1 MYGSQGENKKNRRN
15 NLPKVPATLK
25 DWSWGVILTSPNTPP
40 NSPSSDIVKIE
51 KHPLNPYPLMMW
63 LSFPIKELCL
73 LYITT
78 KNVKITECAF

>member
-1 MYGSQGENKKNRRN
+1 MYGSQGENKKIAETIFRKSQR
-15 NLPKVPATLK
+15 LLK
-25 DWSWGVILTSPNTPP
+25 IGVGGLFSLHQTPP